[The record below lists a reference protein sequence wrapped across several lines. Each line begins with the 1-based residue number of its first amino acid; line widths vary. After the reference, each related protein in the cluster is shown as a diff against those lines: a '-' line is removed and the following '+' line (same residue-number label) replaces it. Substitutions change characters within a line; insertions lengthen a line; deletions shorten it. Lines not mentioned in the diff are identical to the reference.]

1 MQLKRFEVRGFKN
14 LTSTLELDDLGSIN
28 VIHGDNNVG
37 KSNLLQAMAVFF
49 RALSTVGQMHP
60 PFGTTSERYP
70 LDLQGLD
77 VEARDLFNLISP
89 ADILV
94 GARLSTT
101 PDDLQAAG
109 VTPPTYADEI
119 DVALQLSWDGSQA
132 VARVTRFQFEGG
144 LDFANWNAEGK
155 DADAL
160 RRFARALAT
169 NVLIRSAEAHQFAIV
184 GTRRDADAD
193 LGLQLFDAR
202 EAVDLQRANRWRR
215 FVEEMR
221 SFADITG
228 PGDFI
233 VTFDRAKNAARLLF
247 EDATARTPLK
257 LMGTGVQQL
266 AAVLGH
272 LLMTNASIVA
282 VEEPELNLRYT
293 LQLELRESLRRLVGS
308 SGGPSQIFLTSHSPA
323 FESGDT
329 FYAMRAAPDGPTIE
343 RRPVAEAAQFTEHLV
358 DVPRGRAPLSYVTS
372 EGLVKLPDGVRKQL
386 GIEQGGGV
394 VFRKRDDVPYVEL
407 LTNEQFMS
415 ALRGED
421 GDAEPAKG

>member
-1 MQLKRFEVRGFKN
+1 
-14 LTSTLELDDLGSIN
+14 
-28 VIHGDNNVG
+28 
-37 KSNLLQAMAVFF
+37 
-49 RALSTVGQMHP
+49 
-60 PFGTTSERYP
+60 
-70 LDLQGLD
+70 
-77 VEARDLFNLISP
+77 
-89 ADILV
+89 
-94 GARLSTT
+94 
-101 PDDLQAAG
+101 
-109 VTPPTYADEI
+109 
-119 DVALQLSWDGSQA
+119 
-132 VARVTRFQFEGG
+132 

-233 VTFDRAKNAARLLF
+233 VTFDR
-247 EDATARTPLK
+247 ARTPLK